1 MKLRIL
7 SLVLCLAMIVCAFA
21 SCGKKEESSDDV
33 VSETA
38 TRTAMTVS
46 MYVICEEGT
55 TDEAADA
62 VEKAVNSMIKS
73 KYTTKVEITYLTE
86 NQYYSA
92 VEAQFE
98 TMKNNVKK
106 PTAGNTADGT
116 DTGAVEEAPETEE
129 LVIGENGVAELRY
142 PSLTPGQIDIVMI
155 ADYDKY
161 AEYVENGWLASLD
174 SAVTGTFKK
183 LGDYIYPATLEAAK
197 VDGKLYAI
205 PNNGPIASEATYI
218 TVNGELA
225 KEFKLDTY
233 GMDSLTD
240 LADFLAFAAT
250 KEGVT
255 PIRNTGADVANV
267 LYMGADAATRALT
280 SDFSL
285 VGQFGS
291 NATLTA
297 PESLFANKSY
307 TDELLA
313 LAKLNYAGYFG
324 NGADENYAVEIKT
337 GDLAAMCAD
346 RENNEIIVLSA
357 KAKPTQEIVSS
368 MFAISAFSD
377 ANAFNRAMEVVT
389 YLNTNEEFRNLIQYG
404 IEGTNYALDEVTN
417 EMVKLTS
424 DYNMDVAKTGNMFI
438 AYPDEG
444 MSAYIWEMA
453 KKQNLATV
461 PYAEDIFGGFTIPA
475 DVEGETPVDLDS
487 AKALAKASAEVKAKL
502 DACKTYEEY
511 EALVTSVAETYADV
525 ISGFITG
532 ENTPCALYV
541 ASLG

>member
-7 SLVLCLAMIVCAFA
+7 SLALCLAMLVCAFA
-21 SCGKKEESSDDV
+21 SCGKKKDNADDV

-62 VEKAVNSMIKS
+62 VEKAINSMIKS
-73 KYTTKVEITYLTE
+73 KYTTKVEITYLTADE
-86 NQYYSA
+86 YYSA

-98 TMKNNVKK
+98 TMKNNVKVT
-106 PTAGNTADGT
+106 PDDGT
-116 DTGAVEEAPETEE
+116 DTADESAEAPETEE

-155 ADYDKY
+155 DDHTKY
-161 AEYVENGWLASLD
+161 SEFVKNGWIASLD
-174 SAVTGTFKK
+174 SALNGTYKK
-183 LGDYIYPATLEAAK
+183 LSDYIYPATLDAAK
-197 VDGKLYAI
+197 IDGKLYAV

-218 TVNGELA
+218 TINRELA

-233 GMDSLTD
+233 GMDSIVD

-255 PIRNTGADVANV
+255 PIRNKSAEVGGV

-285 VGQFGS
+285 VGQYGES
-291 NATLTA
+291 ATLTA
-297 PESLFANKSY
+297 PESLFANKAY
-307 TDELLA
+307 TNEILG
-313 LAKLNYAGYFG
+313 LAKFDFAGYFG
-324 NGADENYAVEIKT
+324 NGSNENYAVEIKT
-337 GDLAAMCAD
+337 GDLDAMCAD
-346 RENNEIIVLSA
+346 SENNEIIVLSA
-357 KAKPTQEIVSS
+357 KAKPAKEICSS
-368 MFAISAFSD
+368 MFAVSAFSD
-377 ANAFNRAMEVVT
+377 SDTFNRAMEVVT
-389 YLNTNEEFRNLIQYG
+389 YLNTNEEFRNLFQYG
-404 IEGTNYALDEVTN
+404 IEGTNYMLDEYTDEV
-417 EMVKLTS
+417 VKLTS
-424 DYNMDVAKTGNMFI
+424 DYNMDLAKTGNMFI
-438 AYPDEG
+438 AYPDAG
-444 MSAYIWEMA
+444 MSMNIWEMA
-453 KKQNLATV
+453 KMQNLATV
-461 PYAEDIFGGFTIPA
+461 PYDHNIFGGFTVPA
-475 DVEGETPVDLDS
+475 DIEGETPVDFDS

-511 EALVTSVAETYADV
+511 EAFVNSVAETYGEVVD
-525 ISGFITG
+525 SFITG

-541 ASLG
+541 ASLS